1 MKSNT
6 RIFVALT
13 CGAAAM
19 LAASTAPAA
28 EPSLEEVVVTATK
41 REQKL
46 LDVSASVSA
55 VTGERIRE
63 LGVTDVSSLARQI
76 PGLQVQEYDLFP
88 AFFIRGVGV
97 VTETN
102 DLNDQPVGNY
112 IDEIYLGAP
121 SLSRGQLFDVARL
134 EVLRGPQGTLFGR
147 NTSAGVIHY
156 ITQRP
161 TDARDGYLQVGGG
174 SFGAKVVE
182 GAVGGPLSDRVRYRV
197 SGRYSTDDG
206 WQKDIFT
213 GQRFAQA
220 DLTGLRAQLDFD
232 ATERLEIGLKLEY
245 SEQDSTGARYG
256 FSGLRNPTALG
267 TACSPEQVNAQAC
280 AGTNGYRIDPLTPE
294 RVATDDPPLNDL
306 ESNAAT
312 LRAVYKGANFDFT
325 SITGWRDLDRA
336 WIADGDGTPQ
346 AFNNGA
352 IRFRTVR
359 STDASQFSQE
369 FRFSGAT
376 DAADWV
382 VGAYYYKDNRKF
394 VTGFPQVFA
403 GNRTDS
409 DLDTSSLAA
418 FGQVDYRVADQ
429 WTLVGGLRWT
439 DESREITQVLT
450 PALNNPANTVRD
462 NEKVD
467 DNKVTGR
474 AALEWRPREGLMA
487 YLSYATGFKSGA
499 FAQSLNAVRGV
510 DAVAPEEAT
519 TAEIGLKSQFWNG
532 RGQVTA
538 ALFDSNY
545 KDFQATGSEVNPATG
560 VQFNKLRNVGEM
572 DAQGIEFESVLLPIE
587 RLQLSLAV
595 TLMDTKIS
603 STQNSGEADPQTG
616 VVYLY
621 NGNQAASAPKQRYT
635 AAMRYMLPAS
645 ESIGQFGLSANYN
658 WQSKVF
664 LSVNNNRYNTQES
677 YGVLDITALWE
688 SPSKRFY
695 GQAFVNNATD
705 EEVAAWRFLIGFVGV
720 RSTAWAMS
728 PRSYGLRFG
737 VNLD

>member
-1 MKSNT
+1 MNFNT
-6 RIFVALT
+6 RIFVAFT

-19 LAASTAPAA
+19 LAASTASAA
-28 EPSLEEVVVTATK
+28 EASLEEVVVTATK

-63 LGVTDVSSLARQI
+63 LGVTDISSLARQI

-88 AFFIRGVGV
+88 AYFIRGVGV

-161 TDARDGYLQVGGG
+161 TDERDGYLQVGGG

-182 GAVGGPLSDRVRYRV
+182 GAIGGPLSDRVRYRV
-197 SGRYSTDDG
+197 SGRYATDDG

-232 ATERLEIGLKLEY
+232 ATERLEVGLKLEY

-267 TACSPEQVNAQAC
+267 TACSPEQVNAQLC

-312 LRAVYKGANFDFT
+312 LRAVYKGDSFDFT

-336 WIADGDGTPQ
+336 WIADGDGAPQ
-346 AFNNGA
+346 AFANGA

-359 STDASQFSQE
+359 STDASQF
-369 FRFSGAT
+369 
-376 DAADWV
+376 
-382 VGAYYYKDNRKF
+382 
-394 VTGFPQVFA
+394 
-403 GNRTDS
+403 
-409 DLDTSSLAA
+409 
-418 FGQVDYRVADQ
+418 
-429 WTLVGGLRWT
+429 
-439 DESREITQVLT
+439 
-450 PALNNPANTVRD
+450 
-462 NEKVD
+462 
-467 DNKVTGR
+467 
-474 AALEWRPREGLMA
+474 
-487 YLSYATGFKSGA
+487 
-499 FAQSLNAVRGV
+499 
-510 DAVAPEEAT
+510 
-519 TAEIGLKSQFWNG
+519 
-532 RGQVTA
+532 
-538 ALFDSNY
+538 
-545 KDFQATGSEVNPATG
+545 
-560 VQFNKLRNVGEM
+560 
-572 DAQGIEFESVLLPIE
+572 
-587 RLQLSLAV
+587 
-595 TLMDTKIS
+595 
-603 STQNSGEADPQTG
+603 
-616 VVYLY
+616 
-621 NGNQAASAPKQRYT
+621 
-635 AAMRYMLPAS
+635 
-645 ESIGQFGLSANYN
+645 
-658 WQSKVF
+658 
-664 LSVNNNRYNTQES
+664 
-677 YGVLDITALWE
+677 
-688 SPSKRFY
+688 
-695 GQAFVNNATD
+695 
-705 EEVAAWRFLIGFVGV
+705 
-720 RSTAWAMS
+720 
-728 PRSYGLRFG
+728 
-737 VNLD
+737 